1 MRFSDGKGFSDD
13 FVCVHW
19 RPRHFSRV
27 CHATRS
33 IGEHQV
39 NMKHPNTLRYLLCC
53 AIPGLFALSAACSS
67 GSTSQT
73 GGPEADGGS
82 STSADGAADG
92 ATVAPLG
99 PKETCAKYIQ
109 CVSELKPDLAGP
121 LVSVYGE
128 ASTCWQGSLADSEAC
143 GRACASSDSVPGCK
157 PIALKRHYAAIC
169 VGSFGSKAGV
179 LRFDAEVNYDGERG
193 DITMK
198 LLQHNPATYEPS
210 FSLVNVPTISLKR
223 AALGGR
229 GESTTFNAPAQTFS
243 TSSMNAVSL
252 EVEELRE
259 KASRICSNISY
270 AEEGSP
276 VREMAGCVYLPLTAG
291 DPWPKL
297 ENSEILNCE

>member
-1 MRFSDGKGFSDD
+1 MIQRGNPFSDNSIGA
-13 FVCVHW
+13 
-19 RPRHFSRV
+19 RRHFSGV
-27 CHATRS
+27 CHTTRS
-33 IGEHQV
+33 IGEAQV
-39 NMKHPNTLRYLLCC
+39 NMKHPRLLRYLLSC
-53 AIPGLFALSAACSS
+53 AVPGLFALSAACSS

-73 GGPEADGGS
+73 GVPEADGGS
-82 STSADGAADG
+82 STSVDG

-109 CVSELKPDLAGP
+109 CVSEVKPDLAGP

-157 PIALKRHYAAIC
+157 PISLKRHYAAVC
-169 VGSFGSKAGV
+169 VKSFGSTAGI

-198 LLQHNPATYEPS
+198 LLQYNPATYEPS
-210 FSLVNVPTISLKR
+210 FSLVDVPTISLKR

-229 GESTTFNAPAQTFS
+229 GESTTFNTPARTFFE
-243 TSSMNAVSL
+243 SSKSAVSF

-259 KASRICSNISY
+259 KESRICSSISY

-276 VREMAGCVYLPLTAG
+276 VREMGNCVYLPLTAG
-291 DPWPKL
+291 DPWPQLDEAKIH
-297 ENSEILNCE
+297 SCE